1 MSGRCRRW
9 MLLGVL
15 IYMAIIGI
23 AMWSKVSFA
32 GLWLNTFV
40 LFVGCC
46 AIGGLLDMFL
56 RLIKPRW
63 LGRLAIGVMWA
74 VWLAGLWGAGWGLA
88 FYPGRPDAVT
98 TSPGLI
104 CRALYQGDDSGGI
117 DIEVTQYRPLF
128 LGLEKAIGTMVL
140 HDEASVAGPR
150 SLEGC
155 PPVIVQDQG

>member
-15 IYMAIIGI
+15 IYVAIIG
-23 AMWSKVSFA
+23 AAVWSKVSFA
-32 GLWLNTFV
+32 WLWLNVSV

-63 LGRLAIGVMWA
+63 LGWLAIGVMWV
-74 VWLAGLWGAGWGLA
+74 VWLAGLWVAGWVLA

-104 CRALYQGDDSGGI
+104 CRALYQGADSGGI
-117 DIEVTQYRPLF
+117 DIKVTMYRPLSF
-128 LGLEKAIGTMVL
+128 GLEKTVGTVVL
-140 HDEASVAGPR
+140 HDKVNVVGPR

-155 PPVIVQDQG
+155 PPFVVQDQG